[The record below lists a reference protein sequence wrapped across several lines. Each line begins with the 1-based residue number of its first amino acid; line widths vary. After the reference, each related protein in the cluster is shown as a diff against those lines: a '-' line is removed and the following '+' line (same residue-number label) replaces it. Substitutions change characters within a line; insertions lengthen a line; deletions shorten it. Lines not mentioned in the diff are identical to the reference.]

1 MMSQYLLMVFC
12 MTSWS
17 LFGMFSPSERTRRQ
31 SAFVASVRATSKIDP
46 SYRTPFPS
54 LPESV
59 VLDSENKDVKERAG
73 SGGSSVTVSPEAGE
87 LREEPP
93 FEAAEEMVF
102 LPERITFPSDGI
114 FTSLQH
120 LNDYVKQNPGYCG
133 RGSFRTKTG
142 LIMSYRV
149 NKWGISVFA

>member
-1 MMSQYLLMVFC
+1 
-12 MTSWS
+12 
-17 LFGMFSPSERTRRQ
+17 MFSPSECTRRQ

-46 SYRTPFPS
+46 SYLKSFPP

-59 VLDSENKDVKERAG
+59 VLDPEDKGVKERAE
-73 SGGSSVTVSPEAGE
+73 SGGSSVTVSPGAGE
-87 LREEPP
+87 SCEEPP
-93 FEAAEEMVF
+93 FKVAGEMVLF
-102 LPERITFPSDGI
+102 PERMIFPSDGI

-149 NKWGISVFA
+149 SKWGIAVFA

>member
-1 MMSQYLLMVFC
+1 
-12 MTSWS
+12 
-17 LFGMFSPSERTRRQ
+17 MFSSSERTRRQ
-31 SAFVASVRATSKIDP
+31 SAFVASVRVTSKIDP
-46 SYRTPFPS
+46 SYLKTFPP

-59 VLDSENKDVKERAG
+59 VFDREDKDVKERAG

-87 LREEPP
+87 SCEEPVIEP
-93 FEAAEEMVF
+93 AKEMVLF
-102 LPERITFPSDGI
+102 PERMTFPSDGI